1 MQYRG
6 KSIEI
11 IGKRQM
17 FDKTFCWIHI
27 LENDEFKQ
35 VMTDEIEEYH
45 AEYYADE
52 EEDPADEGEV
62 G

>member
-27 LENDEFKQ
+27 LENNEFKQ
-35 VMTDEIEEYH
+35 VLINEF
-45 AEYYADE
+45 
-52 EEDPADEGEV
+52 EDY
-62 G
+62 